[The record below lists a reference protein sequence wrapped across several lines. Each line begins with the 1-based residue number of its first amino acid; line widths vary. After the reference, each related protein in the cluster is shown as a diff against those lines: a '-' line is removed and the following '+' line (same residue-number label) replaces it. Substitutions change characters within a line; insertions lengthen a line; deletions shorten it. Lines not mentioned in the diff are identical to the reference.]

1 MFVKDIKKIIAHVP
15 PFHMDDYIATA
26 ILYSLTKAEIIF
38 IHPQKV
44 TQEMISSRDI
54 ALVDVGLVYNPELN
68 NFDHHQDKN
77 LPCSAV
83 LIKNHFL
90 PELGVNNFLYT
101 IDIIDRF
108 GFKEAERLGLCKY
121 NDEIDKKRKIIL
133 SFPVQKAY
141 PFVIDVL
148 KKNLDYATGIDL
160 LYKKLK
166 QYFEK
171 EINQIEK
178 NIEEETAKFIAKLN
192 KVQIFLFDNLKV
204 GISYETLSP
213 EISRAFDLLKIDLL
227 IEPNAFDNN
236 HTSIIVN
243 TSSEKAELAHALADK
258 LMENY
263 NIIFI
268 HATRFIRVLDVTT
281 KQFASKL
288 LS

>member
-26 ILYSLTKAEIIF
+26 ILYSLTGAEITF

-44 TQEMISSRDI
+44 TREMIFSKDI

-108 GFKEAERLGLCKY
+108 GFKEAERIGLCKY
-121 NDEIDKKRKIIL
+121 NAEIDKKRKIIL

-141 PFVIDVL
+141 PFILDIL

-166 QYFEK
+166 QNFEK
-171 EINQIEK
+171 EVTQIEK
-178 NIEEETAKFIAKLN
+178 NIEEEIAKFISKLDR
-192 KVQIFLFDNLKV
+192 VQIFTVENLKI

-236 HTSIIVN
+236 HTSIIIN
-243 TSSEKAELAHALADK
+243 TSSDKANLAHALADK
-258 LMENY
+258 LMKGYEVV
-263 NIIFI
+263 FV
-268 HATRFIRVLDVTT
+268 HATKFIRVLNVNIR
-281 KQFASKL
+281 QFAKNL
-288 LS
+288 EF